1 MAKPHPF
8 DALIEHAVQ
17 IFVGL
22 FSAKRPVAGRVS
34 ARAKVA
40 SAKPAKASSAK
51 VGAPAKAAAAKS
63 AKASS
68 AKVGARAK
76 AASAKSAKASSA
88 KVGAPAKRKRSSWL
102 KGKTLDMNCR
112 VPDCKNKSGGPRHGF
127 MCVEHQKLPKEQQE
141 AARYAYKAK
150 GRVESGS
157 RTSPT

>member
-1 MAKPHPF
+1 MAKSHPF

-40 SAKPAKASSAK
+40 SAKP
-51 VGAPAKAAAAKS
+51 
-63 AKASS
+63 
-68 AKVGARAK
+68 
-76 AASAKSAKASSA
+76 AKASSA

-150 GRVESGS
+150 GRVESGKGQAPIADLPKVSS
-157 RTSPT
+157 REASD